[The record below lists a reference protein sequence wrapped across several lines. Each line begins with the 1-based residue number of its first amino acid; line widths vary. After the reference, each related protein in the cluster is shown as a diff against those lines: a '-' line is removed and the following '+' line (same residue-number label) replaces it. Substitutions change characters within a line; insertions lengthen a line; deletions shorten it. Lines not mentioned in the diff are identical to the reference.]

1 MYLLCCILHIFK
13 NKDMASTV
21 AAALFHQPDGPH
33 DRKQGTPNGYTSEH
47 DNCKFENHC
56 TTASAVEQSNE
67 DEPNSLSSVSWKC
80 LPNHSP
86 PSDCCHGNTPRE
98 HLLSYITE
106 GDDSQALGSLCLFAT
121 LLQTKGVL
129 DIFSYAYAFHCVF
142 PRK

>member
-47 DNCKFENHC
+47 DNSKFENHC

-67 DEPNSLSSVSWKC
+67 DEPHSLSSVSWKR
-80 LPNHSP
+80 LPNNSP
-86 PSDCCHGNTPRE
+86 PSDCCQGNTPRYVTVAE
-98 HLLSYITE
+98 KVLPLCKFVLSILY
-106 GDDSQALGSLCLFAT
+106 LF
-121 LLQTKGVL
+121 KMIE
-129 DIFSYAYAFHCVF
+129 DKWHM
-142 PRK
+142 